1 MLKAR
6 KQYDEIFDEWNERFD
21 RPMRLQKVLNHA
33 RSKFVLSSISNLVC
47 TYRIPQ
53 ESEDVEMVKSE
64 YLGKVTIEKVITIMN
79 KK

>member
-1 MLKAR
+1 MFG
-6 KQYDEIFDEWNERFD
+6 ECNEKVD

-53 ESEDVEMVKSE
+53 ESEDVEMLKSD
-64 YLGKVTIEKVITIMN
+64 YLGKVTIEKVISIMN

>member
-1 MLKAR
+1 MFG
-6 KQYDEIFDEWNERFD
+6 ECNEKVD
-21 RPMRLQKVLNHA
+21 RPMRLQKVLNPA

-53 ESEDVEMVKSE
+53 ESEDVEMLKSD
-64 YLGKVTIEKVITIMN
+64 YLGKVTIEKIITIMN